1 MRNLI
6 FLTTLLVLG
15 LIGHA
20 QQQTYKRIKFLNTT
34 ENISL
39 LKAAAVASEEIFAS
53 DDSLQLETNVTTANQ
68 LRLSGLNFRILID
81 DLADYYENRN
91 ANSTFNRPRNPAA
104 TSGLTP
110 VPNGFQLGGMGGYCT
125 YNQMLMHLD
134 TMRARFPQLITA
146 REPISS
152 ITTHNGNLIYYAKIS
167 DNPEI
172 NEDEPMVL
180 FTGLTHA
187 REPIGLQQMLFFMYH
202 LLESYNS
209 DPYIKA
215 LIDTTQIV
223 FIPCMN
229 PDGYL
234 YNQQTNP
241 GGGGM
246 WRKNRL
252 DLGNGNYG
260 VDLNRN
266 FGYMWGYDD
275 EGSSPD
281 PYSETYRGASAF
293 SEPETQALQEFVNQR
308 DFKICINYH
317 SHGNLLIYPF
327 GYKTLETNDSV
338 TFHDFAYRISAF
350 NGYSTGTPGE
360 LLYNTNGDIND
371 WMYGES
377 SEHPAII
384 SLLPEVGNSYS
395 DGFWP
400 PTERII
406 PLCQENVPGNL
417 RVLELAGW
425 YAEAKDDCPMYLS
438 RQEGYLN
445 YLFVRQGLENNGTYT
460 VGFSEAGGSV
470 MEFGTPKTYINPV
483 QYDTIRDSIWYRIVP
498 NPEFPNQPVKLVL
511 TVDDGYISRTDT
523 IQKIIGAPLTAILND
538 DCSNMN
544 NWTSPNWNT
553 TTFYAHSP
561 ATSITDSPVGNYPSN
576 TNRSIDLTNELI
588 VDPNTNPFAML
599 SFWTRSYIQ
608 RGRDYV
614 VVAASVDNGTTW
626 QPLKGKHTHP
636 GGMYQ
641 SIDTPVYDDFQD
653 EWVQEEISLA
663 DFAQASRLLL
673 RFTLR
678 SDALIN
684 RDGFWFDD
692 LKVFT
697 RDNWAG
703 TSEPDNQNKGGII
716 ALWPNPAT
724 SIVNITT
731 QVPEQVTGMLLV
743 QNTLGQTILQ
753 KKMAKNGKTSLN
765 LHTLPSG
772 IYLVKLT
779 DDSGLTIST
788 KKLVIE

>member
-266 FGYMWGYDD
+266 FGY
-275 EGSSPD
+275 
-281 PYSETYRGASAF
+281 
-293 SEPETQALQEFVNQR
+293 
-308 DFKICINYH
+308 
-317 SHGNLLIYPF
+317 
-327 GYKTLETNDSV
+327 
-338 TFHDFAYRISAF
+338 
-350 NGYSTGTPGE
+350 
-360 LLYNTNGDIND
+360 
-371 WMYGES
+371 
-377 SEHPAII
+377 
-384 SLLPEVGNSYS
+384 
-395 DGFWP
+395 
-400 PTERII
+400 
-406 PLCQENVPGNL
+406 
-417 RVLELAGW
+417 
-425 YAEAKDDCPMYLS
+425 
-438 RQEGYLN
+438 
-445 YLFVRQGLENNGTYT
+445 
-460 VGFSEAGGSV
+460 
-470 MEFGTPKTYINPV
+470 
-483 QYDTIRDSIWYRIVP
+483 
-498 NPEFPNQPVKLVL
+498 
-511 TVDDGYISRTDT
+511 
-523 IQKIIGAPLTAILND
+523 
-538 DCSNMN
+538 
-544 NWTSPNWNT
+544 
-553 TTFYAHSP
+553 
-561 ATSITDSPVGNYPSN
+561 
-576 TNRSIDLTNELI
+576 
-588 VDPNTNPFAML
+588 
-599 SFWTRSYIQ
+599 
-608 RGRDYV
+608 
-614 VVAASVDNGTTW
+614 
-626 QPLKGKHTHP
+626 
-636 GGMYQ
+636 
-641 SIDTPVYDDFQD
+641 
-653 EWVQEEISLA
+653 
-663 DFAQASRLLL
+663 
-673 RFTLR
+673 
-678 SDALIN
+678 
-684 RDGFWFDD
+684 
-692 LKVFT
+692 
-697 RDNWAG
+697 
-703 TSEPDNQNKGGII
+703 
-716 ALWPNPAT
+716 
-724 SIVNITT
+724 
-731 QVPEQVTGMLLV
+731 
-743 QNTLGQTILQ
+743 
-753 KKMAKNGKTSLN
+753 
-765 LHTLPSG
+765 
-772 IYLVKLT
+772 
-779 DDSGLTIST
+779 
-788 KKLVIE
+788 